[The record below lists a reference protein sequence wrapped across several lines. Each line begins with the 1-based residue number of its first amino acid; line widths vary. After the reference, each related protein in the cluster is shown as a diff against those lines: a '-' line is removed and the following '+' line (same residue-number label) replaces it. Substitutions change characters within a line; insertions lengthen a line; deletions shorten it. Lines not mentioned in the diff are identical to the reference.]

1 MRFLDAENLGVMN
14 MLGKKN
20 KDIQK
25 ALRMLEVM
33 SKDEKA
39 RMEYEAREAALMDE
53 RTRIK
58 SAKEEGIEKG
68 IEKGKIAIAKNS
80 LKLGFSISDISKITG
95 LSDEEVK
102 SLM

>member
-39 RMEYEAREAALMDE
+39 RMEYTQTSAR
-53 RTRIK
+53 
-58 SAKEEGIEKG
+58 
-68 IEKGKIAIAKNS
+68 
-80 LKLGFSISDISKITG
+80 
-95 LSDEEVK
+95 LSTQ
-102 SLM
+102 